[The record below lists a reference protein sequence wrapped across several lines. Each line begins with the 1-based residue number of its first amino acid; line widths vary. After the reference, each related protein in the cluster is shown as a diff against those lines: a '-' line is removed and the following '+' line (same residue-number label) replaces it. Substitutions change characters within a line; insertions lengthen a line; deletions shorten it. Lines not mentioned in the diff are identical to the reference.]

1 MNKIETTI
9 SKLTEEGYLE
19 FQDFLNRNKQVP
31 SGEEPPYHI
40 LKDAEP
46 IKFTNGEYVVTNQI
60 FSTRKELGK
69 YISDMLYSEEDLSL
83 IIDDKYVGAFL
94 SLLFF
99 PSICRKLDGNWDI
112 KAISRYISSTNH
124 RVSFY
129 RNHIFAPIAMYYLHG
144 DNADIFLC
152 QPPYIHPDTMEQIA
166 GRDEMISNPN
176 VIQVAHKLYWDEV
189 NNKVKTGAQ
198 SMDPVPDGGLRRF
211 VGPGSFTEQ
220 HELTRDF
227 WSLTA
232 DEIMQLLPSEF
243 FDGNG
248 EIRTSYGSSGDE

>member
-83 IIDDKYVGAFL
+83 IIDDKY
-94 SLLFF
+94 
-99 PSICRKLDGNWDI
+99 
-112 KAISRYISSTNH
+112 
-124 RVSFY
+124 
-129 RNHIFAPIAMYYLHG
+129 
-144 DNADIFLC
+144 
-152 QPPYIHPDTMEQIA
+152 
-166 GRDEMISNPN
+166 
-176 VIQVAHKLYWDEV
+176 
-189 NNKVKTGAQ
+189 
-198 SMDPVPDGGLRRF
+198 
-211 VGPGSFTEQ
+211 
-220 HELTRDF
+220 
-227 WSLTA
+227 
-232 DEIMQLLPSEF
+232 
-243 FDGNG
+243 
-248 EIRTSYGSSGDE
+248 